1 MRRAVRWLIS
11 LCLALCLG
19 MFAHAA
25 AVDETTNEAEE
36 QQFLLEQQL
45 DSLQLEQYDQYL
57 QGETARLLGERDA
70 SHLLRDILSGQLFS
84 EQDGE
89 SAWAVVW
96 ESLTGNARSL
106 LQVMAVILVSGLLT
120 GLSGSGNG
128 QLQRMTGTVCSLCC
142 VLLTMGTFAQLVG
155 QGFASISQVTTL
167 MRVLVPAMAGVML
180 WGGKALSAASM
191 PVVVMAMCTIL
202 NELVRAV
209 FLPAV
214 YGYVALTCAESAFG
228 DDRFKGFADFLKSFV
243 VWGMGLCFTI
253 FSAILSLQAAS
264 LRIADSAVTRT
275 VKYTVGSFVP
285 FVGKILSDV
294 SDIVMG
300 CGSMIGSGMGVF
312 GIVLC
317 VAVCGLPVLRALIFA
332 QAYRLLA
339 AISQMTGA
347 GGLCRLLQ
355 GFSTAFMLVFAI
367 SAASSMLFIIA
378 FAMVAGK

>member
-1 MRRAVRWLIS
+1 MRRAVMWLIS
-11 LCLALCLG
+11 FCLALCLG
-19 MFAHAA
+19 LFAQAA
-25 AVDETTNEAEE
+25 AAEE
-36 QQFLLEQQL
+36 EIQQSEDFLQQQL
-45 DSLQLEQYDQYL
+45 DGLQLEQYDQYL
-57 QGETARLLGERDA
+57 QGEVARLLDGRDA
-70 SHLLRDILSGQLFS
+70 SSLFHDILSGKLF
-84 EQDGE
+84 EQQGAADV
-89 SAWAVVW
+89 WNVVW
-96 ESLTGNARSL
+96 DALTVNVRSL
-106 LQVMAVILVSGLLT
+106 VQVMAVILVSGLLT
-120 GLSGSGNG
+120 GLAGSGSGE
-128 QLQRMTGTVCSLCC
+128 LQRMAGIVCSLCC
-142 VLLTMGTFAQLVG
+142 VLLTMGSFSKLVG
-155 QGFASISQVTTL
+155 DGFASISQVTTL
-167 MRVLVPAMAGVML
+167 MRVLVPAMAGVLL
-180 WGGKALSAASM
+180 WGGKTLSAASM
-191 PVVVMAMCTIL
+191 PVLVMAMCTIL

-228 DDRFKGFADFLKSFV
+228 DNRFKGFADFLKSFV

-300 CGSMIGSGMGVF
+300 CGSMIGSGMGIF

-317 VAVCGLPVLRALIFA
+317 VAVCGLPVLRALLYG

-339 AISQMTGA
+339 AVSQMTGA
-347 GGLCRLLQ
+347 EGLCRLLR